1 LGDGLVRAVTNNTE
15 ALGYRYRCARLLSMS
30 RLTTSSFD
38 WPSPADLARW
48 TESAIDV
55 WQGSRLPVHELAA
68 RQRRRIEAL
77 LNFARRASP
86 FYRDWYAD
94 VPQTADV
101 SLTDLPVL
109 DKRTL
114 MREFDRVSTQQA
126 VKRDAVEAFIADP
139 SRLGSLLAGRFA
151 VWTSSGTTGEPGI
164 FVHDTGALAVYDAL
178 ESQRFRGAGVGPG
191 MMSAWLPG
199 ERYAMVAATGGHF
212 AGVATVERMR
222 RSLPWLAPFVR
233 PVSLLQPLAA
243 LVRELNGFAP
253 TVLATYPTAAEM
265 LADEQAA
272 GRLQLHLR
280 GLWTGGEYLA
290 PPTRARLRDIFGCS
304 VRNSYGA
311 SEFLAIAWECTAER
325 MHVNSDW
332 VILEPVDDRKQ
343 PVAAGTRS
351 HSVLLTNLANRVQ
364 PLIRY
369 DLGDA
374 ITLHRDACPCGA
386 PFPTIAVEGRCDDA
400 LVMPLAQG
408 GTASVVP
415 LALATVL
422 EEQAHVHDYQVVQ
435 TAPSTLTV
443 RLGGEEA
450 ASAAAVRRALRSYF
464 REMGFSDV
472 ALQIGRHPP
481 RRDRASGKLRRVV
494 RQVARA
500 VR

>member
-1 LGDGLVRAVTNNTE
+1 
-15 ALGYRYRCARLLSMS
+15 MS
-30 RLTTSSFD
+30 RLTASSFD
-38 WPSPADLARW
+38 WPLPVDVARW
-48 TESAIDV
+48 TEAAIDV
-55 WQGSRLPVHELAA
+55 WQGSRLPAHELDA
-68 RQRRRIEAL
+68 RQRRRLDAL
-77 LNFARRASP
+77 VGFARRASP
-86 FYRDWYAD
+86 FYRDCYAD
-94 VPQTADV
+94 VPDGAQVALQT
-101 SLTDLPVL
+101 LPVL

-114 MREFDRVSTQQA
+114 MREFDRISTQQA
-126 VKRDAVEAFIADP
+126 VNRAAVDAFIADP
-139 SRLGSLLAGRFA
+139 ARLGSLLAGRFA
-151 VWTSSGTTGEPGI
+151 VFTSSGTTGEPGI

-178 ESQRFRGAGVGPG
+178 ESQRFRGAGLGPG
-191 MMSAWLPG
+191 MVSAWLPG

-233 PVSLLQPLAA
+233 PFSLLQPLDA
-243 LVRELNGFAP
+243 LVQQLNEFSP

-265 LADEQAA
+265 LADEQAS
-272 GRLQLHLR
+272 GRLQLQLR
-280 GLWTGGEYLA
+280 DVWTGGEFLA
-290 PPTRARLRDIFGCS
+290 PVARARLQTIFACR

-311 SEFLAIAWECTAER
+311 SEFLPIAWECGSGR

-332 VILEPVDDRKQ
+332 VILEPVDEHRH
-343 PVAAGTRS
+343 PVAAGVRS

-369 DLGDA
+369 DLGDS

-386 PFPTIAVEGRCDDA
+386 AFATVSVEGRCDDA
-400 LVMPLAQG
+400 LVMPLAHG

-450 ASAAAVRRALRSYF
+450 GSATAVRRALRSYF
-464 REMGFSDV
+464 RAMGFSDV
-472 ALQIGRHPP
+472 ALQIGRQPP
-481 RRDRASGKLRRVV
+481 LRDRSSGKLRRVV

-500 VR
+500 SR